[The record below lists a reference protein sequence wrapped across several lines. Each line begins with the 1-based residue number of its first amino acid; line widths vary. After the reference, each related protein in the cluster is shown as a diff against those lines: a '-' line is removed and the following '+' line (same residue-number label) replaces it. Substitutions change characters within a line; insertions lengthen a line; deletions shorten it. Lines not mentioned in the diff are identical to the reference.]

1 MKALLLLTVDEGL
14 RARLLHSFSDWSVFM
29 TVNDREALATVQLAD
44 IDLVLRDSASQPED
58 LAGFVSRLRKLG
70 SQAVVVAVGAAG
82 DGAEGA
88 DFVLPAGFGPH
99 DVESVVREALEKR
112 RLVQQIA
119 MLHQRAEPAAAPDP
133 RAAEVD
139 GATLARVLHELSRL
153 FAARFD
159 LPKMLELFLDAVGEL
174 VRPTRSALLLPDESG
189 QWYRIAAPRGLA
201 PKIVESIRLPAGE
214 GLSRWLAAEAR
225 PAQFHELTDPELA
238 RELRLLQGVAAVPLL
253 TQGELVAILI
263 VGQPISG
270 GSHGRQAM
278 EILFD
283 LATHVAGAIHETL
296 LHHQLRERGFSE
308 RVLAHM
314 TSGVITIGR
323 DERIG
328 AMNRRAE
335 EILDLRAAEVL
346 HRDLRVLPSPLGD
359 MLLQALST
367 GQALPQ
373 AEIQLALHRRWV
385 EVSTGPVRGEEGA
398 PLGAV
403 LVLEDVTGRK
413 ELATRKQQAEQFQLL
428 TRVIGRIADEIKNP
442 LVSINTFVELIEERY
457 DDTDF
462 RKTFSSVVRRD
473 VRRLVQVFEKLAG
486 LVSEGELNCVAVDAR
501 EVVDQLAT
509 GGEIAEDN
517 PGKALKVDVDLGPG
531 PQPVMVDPRYLRRA
545 LAYLVWY
552 LSTNSHGEQAHVTI
566 SLGRVSTQDGAER
579 MRILVGSK
587 GAAIAPERL
596 THLFDPIYMV
606 QESLVDVGPAV
617 SQRLIEA
624 QGGALTL
631 RQGHSDV
638 AFEVTLP
645 LAAA

>member
-1 MKALLLLTVDEGL
+1 MKALLLLTADEEL
-14 RARLLHSFSDWSVFM
+14 RARLLHAFGDWSVF
-29 TVNDREALATVQLAD
+29 VIGNDREALATVQLAD

-58 LAGFVSRLRKLG
+58 LAGFVARLRKAG
-70 SQAVVVAVGAAG
+70 SQAVVVALGADG
-82 DGAEGA
+82 DGA
-88 DFVLPAGFGPH
+88 DFVLPAGFGPR

-119 MLHQRAEPAAAPDP
+119 MLHQRAEPAPAPDT
-133 RAAEVD
+133 RAPEVE

-159 LPKMLELFLDAVGEL
+159 LPRMLELFLDAVDEL
-174 VRPTRSALLLPDESG
+174 LRPTRSALLLPDDSG
-189 QWYRIAAPRGLA
+189 QWYRIVAPRGLA
-201 PKIVESIRLPAGE
+201 PKIAESLRLPAAE
-214 GLSRWLAAEAR
+214 GLGAWLVAEAR
-225 PAQFHELTDPELA
+225 PAQLHELTDPELA

-253 TQGELVAILI
+253 AQGELVAILT
-263 VGQPISG
+263 VGQPIAG
-270 GSHGRQAM
+270 GGYGRQAM
-278 EILFD
+278 QILFD
-283 LATHVAGAIHETL
+283 LASHVAGAIHETR
-296 LHHQLRERGFSE
+296 LHHQLREREFSE
-308 RVLAHM
+308 RILAHM

-328 AMNRRAE
+328 AVNRRAE
-335 EILDLRAAEVL
+335 EILALKAAEVL

-359 MLLQALST
+359 MLLQALAT

-373 AEIQLALHRRWV
+373 AEVQLALPRRWV
-385 EVSTGPVRGEEGA
+385 EVSTGPVRGEDGT

-413 ELATRKQQAEQFQLL
+413 EVATRKQQAEQFQLL

-473 VRRLVQVFEKLAG
+473 VRRLAQVFEKLAG

-509 GGEIAEDN
+509 GAEIAEDS
-517 PGKALKVDVDLGPG
+517 PGKALKVDVDLGPE
-531 PQPVMVDPRYLRRA
+531 PQTVVVDPRYLRRA

-552 LSTNSHGEQAHVTI
+552 LSANSPGEQPHVTLA
-566 SLGRVSTQDGAER
+566 LGRVGANEGAEQV
-579 MRILVGSK
+579 RILVGSK
-587 GAAIAPERL
+587 TAAVASERL
-596 THLFDPIYMV
+596 TRLFDPIYMV

-624 QGGALTL
+624 QGGAVTL
-631 RQGHSDV
+631 RRSHSEV
-638 AFEVTLP
+638 VFEITLP